1 MKNVAEGKN
10 YRIFYGKVL
19 GILPYYILEDSSNI
33 KRKDGV
39 DFGVKLTTHYFKTLN
54 QIKNIMET
62 KCAGDL
68 QENTK
73 K

>member
-1 MKNVAEGKN
+1 MKNVAAGKN

-19 GILPYYILEDSSNI
+19 GIFPYYILEDSSNI

-62 KCAGDL
+62 KCVVDL

>member
-19 GILPYYILEDSSNI
+19 GILTYYILEDSSNI

-62 KCAGDL
+62 KCVVDL